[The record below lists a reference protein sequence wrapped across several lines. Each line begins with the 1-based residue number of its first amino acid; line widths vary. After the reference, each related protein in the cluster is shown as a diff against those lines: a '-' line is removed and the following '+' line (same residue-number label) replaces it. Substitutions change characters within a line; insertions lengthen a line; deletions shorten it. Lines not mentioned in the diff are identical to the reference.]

1 MNNYQKVDK
10 DLIQFLNML
19 GSYSLTAQEV
29 TATFRKVARFMNDPL
44 RTVLIE
50 CYEEAR
56 TSGKPEEA
64 LNNMVAKIEH
74 PQFHEIIKNL
84 EIAINYDADFTTV
97 VKSNRQILQNYM
109 SSKQERKALASD
121 GVVNM
126 FVMALALI
134 GCVYFMGQLLGIDIW
149 VELFGSLIG
158 RITLII
164 EAICFLTM
172 FWKIYTVNK
181 S

>member
-1 MNNYQKVDK
+1 M
-10 DLIQFLNML
+10 
-19 GSYSLTAQEV
+19 
-29 TATFRKVARFMNDPL
+29 
-44 RTVLIE
+44 
-50 CYEEAR
+50 
-56 TSGKPEEA
+56 
-64 LNNMVAKIEH
+64 
-74 PQFHEIIKNL
+74 
-84 EIAINYDADFTTV
+84 
-97 VKSNRQILQNYM
+97 
-109 SSKQERKALASD
+109 ASD

-158 RITLII
+158 RIALII